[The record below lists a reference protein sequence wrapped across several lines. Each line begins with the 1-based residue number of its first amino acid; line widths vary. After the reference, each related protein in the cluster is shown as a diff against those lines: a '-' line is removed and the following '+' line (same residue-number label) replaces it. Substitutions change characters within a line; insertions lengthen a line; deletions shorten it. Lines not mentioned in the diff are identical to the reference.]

1 MASDQINPQTGTTK
15 VQISI
20 RWKILIGF
28 TLLFTLVYVLAL
40 GMFTNLA
47 INNADEQIKEDLTQ
61 ALEGA
66 ASGIDVDLLLEL
78 AETGE
83 PNEDGF
89 SDDPRFIEFLDW
101 LDDVH
106 TAEPDAWP
114 YLYIPHE
121 DEGYIYFVVDLYA
134 RHDTDSAAGFMEPYK
149 SNSGYILEGLER
161 LTYRAVDT
169 QFVQT
174 LKNWADDLEESASWL
189 SNALNS
195 VAGWL
200 VDSGIQ
206 PKREFGTYGDQFGK
220 WASGYIPL
228 SNRAGE
234 NVAAIGVDFKA
245 DMVNTVRNEVRGSVQ
260 QAFLIAYPILLVLVF
275 WFSSVFTRPLI
286 TLTAAAERVG
296 EGDYEVDFSE
306 MISERNKDEID
317 TLAYVFEIMVAKV
330 QKREQ
335 KLLRQVARLRIEI
348 DETKKKDEVEQII
361 ETDFFKQLQS
371 RADNLRAKR
380 ETQVPEDDE

>member
-1 MASDQINPQTGTTK
+1 MASDQINSQTSTTK

-28 TLLFTLVYVLAL
+28 TVLFTLVYMLAL

-47 INNADEQIKEDLTQ
+47 IGAADEQIKDDLTQ
-61 ALEGA
+61 ALMGA
-66 ASGIDVDLLLEL
+66 ASGVDVDLLLEL

-83 PNEDGF
+83 PNDEGF
-89 SDDPRFIEFLDW
+89 SDDPRFLQFIDW

-121 DEGYIYFVVDLYA
+121 DEGYIYFVVDLLAIY
-134 RHDTDSAAGFMEPYK
+134 DTSSSAAFMEPYK
-149 SNSGYILEGLER
+149 SNSGYILEGLEQ

-169 QFVQT
+169 EFVQG
-174 LKNWADDLEESASWL
+174 LKNRADDLEESAPWL
-189 SNALNS
+189 SNTLNNL
-195 VAGWL
+195 AGWL
-200 VDSGIQ
+200 VDSGLQ
-206 PKREFGTYGDQFGK
+206 PKRQFGTYGDQFGR
-220 WASGYIPL
+220 WASGYMPL
-228 SNRAGE
+228 SNAAGE
-234 NVAAIGVDFKA
+234 NVAAIGVDFTA
-245 DMVNTVRNEVRGSVQ
+245 DTVNTVRNSVRSSVQ
-260 QAFLIAYPILLVLVF
+260 RAFLIAYPILLVLVF

-286 TLTAAAERVG
+286 TLAAAAERVG
-296 EGDYEVDFSE
+296 EGNYDVEFSE
-306 MISERNKDEID
+306 LISERFKDEID

-348 DETKKKDEVEQII
+348 DETKQQSEVAQIV

-380 ETQVPEDDE
+380 EQSGPEDDE

>member
-1 MASDQINPQTGTTK
+1 MASDQKDTKTSTTK

-20 RWKILIGF
+20 RWKVLIGF

-40 GMFTNLA
+40 GLFTNLA
-47 INNADEQIKEDLTQ
+47 IDAADGQIKEDLTQ
-61 ALEGA
+61 ALVGA
-66 ASGIDVDLLLEL
+66 ASGIDVDTLLEL
-78 AETGE
+78 AETGL
-83 PNEDGF
+83 PNEEGF
-89 SDDPRFIEFLDW
+89 SDDPRFIAFLDW

-121 DEGYIYFVVDLYA
+121 DEGYIYFVVDLLA
-134 RHDTDSAAGFMEPYK
+134 RYDINSSAAFMEAYK
-149 SNSGYILEGLER
+149 SNSGYILEGLKQ
-161 LTYRAVDT
+161 LTYREVDT

-174 LKNWADDLEESASWL
+174 LKNQADSLEESTPWL
-189 SNALNS
+189 SNTLNGF
-195 VAGWL
+195 ANWL
-200 VDSGIQ
+200 VDVGIQ
-206 PKREFGTYGDQFGK
+206 PKKEFGTYGDQFGR

-228 SNRAGE
+228 ANAEGE
-234 NVAAIGVDFKA
+234 NVAAIGVDFEAKT
-245 DMVNTVRNEVRGSVQ
+245 VNAVRNNVRVSVQ
-260 QAFLIAYPILLVLVF
+260 RAFLIAYPVLLVLVF
-275 WFSSVFTRPLI
+275 WFSNVFTRPLI

-306 MISERNKDEID
+306 LISERNKDEID
-317 TLAYVFEIMVAKV
+317 TLAYVFSIMVQKV

-348 DETKKKDEVEQII
+348 DETKQQSEVAQIV

-371 RADNLRAKR
+371 RAENLRSKR
-380 ETQVPEDDE
+380 EQQKFEDNE

>member
-1 MASDQINPQTGTTK
+1 MTSDEITPQSTSK

-28 TLLFTLVYVLAL
+28 TVLFTVVYVLAL

-47 INNADEQIKEDLTQ
+47 IRAADEQIKEDLTQ

-66 ASGIDVDLLLEL
+66 ASGVDVEMLLAL
-78 AETGE
+78 AATGE
-83 PNEDGF
+83 PNADGF
-89 SDDPRFIEFLDW
+89 SDDPRFIELLDW

-121 DEGYIYFVVDLYA
+121 DEGYIYFVVDLWSRY
-134 RHDTDSAAGFMEPYK
+134 DTSNAAGFMEAYR
-149 SNSGYILEGLER
+149 SNSGYILEGLDK
-161 LTYRAVDT
+161 LTYREVDT
-169 QFVQT
+169 EFVQT
-174 LKNWADDLEESASWL
+174 LKNKADDWEETHPWW
-189 SNALNS
+189 SNTFTKLAD
-195 VAGWL
+195 WL
-200 VDSGIQ
+200 VNSGLQ

-228 SNRAGE
+228 ANAAGE
-234 NVAAIGVDFKA
+234 NVAAIGVDFQA
-245 DMVNTVRNEVRGSVQ
+245 DMVNTVRNEVRSSVQ
-260 QAFLIAYPILLVLVF
+260 RAFLIAYPILLILVY
-275 WFSSVFTRPLI
+275 WFSNIFTRPLI

-296 EGDYEVDFSE
+296 EGDYDVDFTE
-306 MISERNKDEID
+306 LVSERNRDEID
-317 TLAYVFEIMVAKV
+317 TLANVFEIMVQKV

-348 DETKKKDEVEQII
+348 DETKQASEVAQIVD
-361 ETDFFKQLQS
+361 TDFFKQLQS
-371 RADNLRAKR
+371 RADNLRSKR
-380 ETQVPEDDE
+380 GQAPEDDE